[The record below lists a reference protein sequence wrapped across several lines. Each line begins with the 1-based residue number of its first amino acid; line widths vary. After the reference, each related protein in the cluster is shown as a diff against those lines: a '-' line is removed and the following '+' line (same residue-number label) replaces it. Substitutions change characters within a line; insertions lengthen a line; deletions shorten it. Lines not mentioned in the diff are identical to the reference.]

1 MLFYYVDDI
10 MLIGPGGQIHKERI
24 TLHLGKIDI
33 HARRQKKNLTKKLRT
48 LMKLV

>member
-24 TLHLGKIDI
+24 TLHLGKIYMQEG
-33 HARRQKKNLTKKLRT
+33 RKRT
-48 LMKLV
+48 LQKN